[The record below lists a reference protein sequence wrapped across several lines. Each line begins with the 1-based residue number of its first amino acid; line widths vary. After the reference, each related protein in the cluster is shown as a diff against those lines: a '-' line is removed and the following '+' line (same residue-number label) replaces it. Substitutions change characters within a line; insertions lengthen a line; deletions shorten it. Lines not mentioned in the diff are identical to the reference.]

1 MILKVYGDCMKVTKV
16 QFKPLGKRYFF
27 GISNLDLKD
36 NTPVVVNTIRGIEMG
51 YCVGDPF
58 ELDSNEEIPELKDV
72 VRIATEE
79 DLKNYK
85 RNKELEPD
93 VVLKTKEFSKK
104 ENLEMKVLEA
114 EYTLDQA
121 KLIIYFE
128 SEGRVDF
135 RELVKDLAEIYH
147 TRIELRQVG
156 SRDGAKVFGGIGPC
170 GLIVCCQTFITQFD
184 NVSVKMAKNQNL
196 SLNPV
201 KISGNCGK
209 LLCCINY
216 ENELYTELR
225 KDAPDIGDIVITPE
239 GEAKVLTCDVLNRNL
254 KVKYIGEDNKFG
266 YFKLDEVKFT
276 PSKDKKKKKEIEED
290 FDASGLE

>member
-27 GISNLDLKD
+27 GISDLDLKD
-36 NTPVVVNTIRGIEMG
+36 KTPVVVNTVRGIEMG
-51 YCVGDPF
+51 YCVGEPF
-58 ELDSNEEIPELKDV
+58 ELDPNEEIPELKDV

-79 DLKNYK
+79 DLKNYN

-170 GLIVCCQTFITQFD
+170 GLIVCCQTFITEFD

>member
-1 MILKVYGDCMKVTKV
+1 MKVTKV

-27 GISNLDLKD
+27 GVSNLDLKD
-36 NTPVVVNTIRGIEMG
+36 KTPVVVNTIRGIEMG

-58 ELDSNEEIPELKDV
+58 ELDPNEEIPELKDV

-93 VVLKTKEFSKK
+93 VVLRTKEFSKK

-196 SLNPV
+196 SLNTV

-239 GEAKVLTCDVLNRNL
+239 GEAKVLTCDVLNKNL

>member
-1 MILKVYGDCMKVTKV
+1 MKVTKV

-27 GISNLDLKD
+27 GVSNLDLKD
-36 NTPVVVNTIRGIEMG
+36 KTPVVVNTIRGIEMG

-58 ELDSNEEIPELKDV
+58 ELDPNEEIPELKDV

-79 DLKNYK
+79 DLRNYK

-93 VVLKTKEFSKK
+93 VVLRTKEFSKK

-239 GEAKVLTCDVLNRNL
+239 GEAKVLTCDVLNKNL

>member
-1 MILKVYGDCMKVTKV
+1 MKAIRVR
-16 QFKPLGKRYFF
+16 FKPVGKRYFF
-27 GISNLDLKD
+27 GVGNLNVKEGDM
-36 NTPVVVNTIRGIEMG
+36 VVVNTIRGLEMG
-51 YCVGDPF
+51 ECMGDPF
-58 ELDSNEEIPELKDV
+58 ELDARELTSELKDI
-72 VRIATEE
+72 VRIANNE
-79 DLKNYK
+79 DKKNYEK
-85 RNKELEPD
+85 NKAKEPS
-93 VVLKTKEFSKK
+93 VVEKTKYYAKK
-104 ENLEMKVLEA
+104 NELDMKVLEC
-114 EYTLDQA
+114 EYTLDGS

-135 RELVKDLAEIYH
+135 RELVKNLADEYH

-170 GLIVCCQTFITQFD
+170 GLVVCCQTWITQFD

-225 KDAPDIGDIVITPE
+225 KYAPDTGDIVETADGP
-239 GEAKVLTCDVLNRNL
+239 AKVLSCDVLNRNL
-254 KVKYIGEDNKFG
+254 KVKYVNEDNKFG
-266 YFKLDEVKFT
+266 YLKLDDVKFVRSMDKRNKST
-276 PSKDKKKKKEIEED
+276 ELTKEELKDVG
-290 FDASGLE
+290 SLE

>member
-1 MILKVYGDCMKVTKV
+1 MKVTKV

-27 GISNLDLKD
+27 GVSNLDLKD
-36 NTPVVVNTIRGIEMG
+36 KTPVVVNTIRGIEMG

-58 ELDSNEEIPELKDV
+58 ELDPNEEIPELKDV

-93 VVLKTKEFSKK
+93 VVLRTKEFSKK

-239 GEAKVLTCDVLNRNL
+239 GEAKVLTCDVLNKNL

>member
-1 MILKVYGDCMKVTKV
+1 
-16 QFKPLGKRYFF
+16 
-27 GISNLDLKD
+27 
-36 NTPVVVNTIRGIEMG
+36 
-51 YCVGDPF
+51 
-58 ELDSNEEIPELKDV
+58 
-72 VRIATEE
+72 
-79 DLKNYK
+79 
-85 RNKELEPD
+85 
-93 VVLKTKEFSKK
+93 
-104 ENLEMKVLEA
+104 MKVLEA
-114 EYTLDQA
+114 EYTLDRA

-135 RELVKDLAEIYH
+135 RELVKDLAEEYH

-225 KDAPDIGDIVITPE
+225 KYAPDTGDIVETPD
-239 GEAKVLTCDVLNRNL
+239 GPAKVLSCDVLNRNL
-254 KVKYIGEDNKFG
+254 KVKYINEDNKFG
-266 YFKLDEVKFT
+266 YLALDDVKFIR
-276 PSKDKKKKKEIEED
+276 SMDKKKNQED
-290 FDASGLE
+290 NGNGDSL